1 MTSARN
7 LSERETQRIFNA
19 LSSDVRRQILTH
31 LSGSSL
37 TSGEIAARF
46 DMAKPSVSQHLAILE
61 EARLVSR
68 VKRGQF
74 VHYAL
79 DGDTLSQ
86 ALTTFV
92 QDLVPASPPPAPAKK
107 EGRSRAK
114 PAEPKIENAGQMSLL
129 DIDG

>member
-1 MTSARN
+1 MTSAKS
-7 LSERETQRIFNA
+7 LSERATQRIFNA
-19 LSSDVRRQILTH
+19 LSSDVRRQILAH
-31 LSGSSL
+31 LSGSGL

-68 VKRGQF
+68 TKRGQF

-79 DGDTLSQ
+79 AADTLSQ

-92 QDLVPASPPPAPAKK
+92 QDLVPAPPAPAPAKK
-107 EGRSRAK
+107 EGRGKAK
-114 PAEPKIENAGQMSLL
+114 PAEPKVENVGQMSLL
-129 DIDG
+129 DMDG